1 MKKVFFLTLA
11 MVFALLTCVIV
22 PRVAA
27 VDVWAAPLP
36 DDVKIVAPAPELPKE
51 LAAFLAKWRGHFA
64 ISNSFLEAIMVVEEI
79 GADMKEARVIYSTG
93 VLKGSRPSKPCYWR
107 LKAKVIPGTLPKIE
121 FVTEAGSKLTFEMNK
136 DLKSL
141 KATYEGGKGTI
152 IRTKMERID

>member
-1 MKKVFFLTLA
+1 MKKVFILTLVVAAFLTC
-11 MVFALLTCVIV
+11 ALV
-22 PRVAA
+22 PRAAA

-64 ISNSFLEAIMVVEEI
+64 ISDSFLEAIMVVEEI

-93 VLKGSRPSKPCYWR
+93 ALKGKGPSKPSYWR

-121 FVTEAGSKLTFEMNK
+121 FVTEAGSNLTFEMDK
-136 DLKSL
+136 DLKTL
-141 KATYEGGKGTI
+141 KALYQGARGGV